1 MGNERPPPDAS
12 APAIAVEAQQ
22 AVVLAAVEAL
32 DRVQQA
38 ALGIQIRQRR
48 QRIIDTAGPALFLED
63 GQHQVMEAVRD
74 FQVDIGGV
82 PHHQKVVLRLNI
94 ALRTKE

>member
-1 MGNERPPPDAS
+1 VPPAPSPPAVAPTL
-12 APAIAVEAQQ
+12 APAAA
-22 AVVLAAVEAL
+22 AAAVNGKHEIN
-32 DRVQQA
+32 RE
-38 ALGIQIRQRR
+38 IQLTLKKGDFERAKR
-48 QRIIDTAGPALFLED
+48 FLLTLQVED

-74 FQVDIGGV
+74 FQVDIGSV